1 MTVVPPF
8 FAPAPCCCTQSAA
21 SQLLLGIRESQLLHH
36 AIGIQH
42 FGKDIS
48 SKMSAKAP
56 DVNSYSGRGP
66 CGKGGFCFAEKQF
79 VLCPAAS
86 PLLRSPGS

>member
-1 MTVVPPF
+1 MSCPF
-8 FAPAPCCCTQSAA
+8 P
-21 SQLLLGIRESQLLHH
+21 
-36 AIGIQH
+36 
-42 FGKDIS
+42 K
-48 SKMSAKAP
+48 SKNTTLIDDQFQNDAKAP
-56 DVNSYSGRGP
+56 DVNSYSSRGP